1 MVMRWSEL
9 PHTVMKLSSIPT
21 RDNYPHRDVGPIIK
35 SLTQAWAQTELK
47 FTVHQRGSSSMTDYV
62 ASIGPPLCRRSPRAF
77 QIRRWWLPIGLSL
90 LAACLS
96 SAQPTD
102 DAPSGTADLQ
112 QMIDQYAVVE
122 LTTDLSV
129 LSENQKKMIPLLIEA
144 GRIMD
149 ECFWYEAHG
158 DKVQLLASIKN
169 RDQRRFAKINYGPWD
184 RLDNNRPF
192 IAAVG
197 AKPAGAN
204 YYPTDMTKEEFEQA
218 ELTGKD
224 DGYTFIRRDQQGELV
239 VVPYREQFADQMT
252 AAAKLLR
259 RAARLAE
266 DPGLRRYLLLRAD
279 ALLSDDY
286 QPSDLAWLE
295 MHDNTIDVVI
305 GPIENYEDKLYGY
318 KTAHEC
324 FVLVKDK
331 QWSGRLA
338 KYSQFLPQL
347 QATLPVPDKYKR
359 ERPGT
364 DTELNA
370 YDVIYYAGDCNAGS
384 KTIAINLPNDEQVQL
399 KKGTRRLQ
407 LKNAMRAKFDK
418 ILLPLADQLI
428 AEDQRQHITFDAF
441 FSNTMFH
448 EVAHGLGIKQTLD
461 GAGTVRIALKE
472 HAGAIEE
479 GKADILGLHMI
490 NQLHAR
496 GEIKTELE
504 DFYVTFMAGIFR
516 SVRFGASSAHGKAN
530 MIRFNFFR
538 DAGAF
543 ERQADGKYRVN
554 VEQFRK
560 ATEDLSSLLL
570 TLQGDGDYE
579 GAAKLVAE
587 KGVIGPGLQAELDL
601 LSEKGI
607 PVDVVFRQG
616 VDVLGL

>member
-1 MVMRWSEL
+1 MTDRLRTPRWCCSWIRQNSA
-9 PHTVMKLSSIPT
+9 SSHHQT
-21 RDNYPHRDVGPIIK
+21 RSLATPATHYPPRN
-35 SLTQAWAQTELK
+35 SL
-47 FTVHQRGSSSMTDYV
+47 RGSLPVFLLFAVACSST
-62 ASIGPPLCRRSPRAF
+62 AQSP
-77 QIRRWWLPIGLSL
+77 
-90 LAACLS
+90 
-96 SAQPTD
+96 D
-102 DAPSGTADLQ
+102 ELQ
-112 QMIDQYAVVE
+112 QKIGQYAVVE

-129 LSENQKKMIPLLIEA
+129 LSAKQKQMIPLLIEA
-144 GRIMD
+144 GKIMD
-149 ECFWYEAHG
+149 ECFWYESFG
-158 DKVQLLASIKN
+158 DKVRLLASIDD
-169 RDQRRFAKINYGPWD
+169 RQQRRFAKINYGPWD

-192 IAAVG
+192 VDGVG
-197 AKPAGAN
+197 EKPAGAN
-204 YYPTDMTKEEFEQA
+204 YYPADMTKVEFERA
-218 ELTGKD
+218 ALTGKD
-224 DGYTFIRRDQQGELV
+224 DGYTFVRRGQNGELV
-239 VVPYREQFADQMT
+239 VVPYRDQFADEMA

-266 DPGLRRYLLLRAD
+266 DSGLRRYLLLRAD

-286 QPSDLAWLE
+286 QPSDLAWLD

-305 GPIENYEDKLYGY
+305 GPIENYEDKLYGF

-324 FVLVKDK
+324 FVLIKDK

-347 QATLPVPDKYKR
+347 QATLPVPDKYKQ
-359 ERPGT
+359 EQPGT

-399 KKGTRRLQ
+399 QKGTRRLQ

-418 ILLPLADQLI
+418 ILLPIADELI
-428 AEDQRQHITFDAF
+428 ANDQRRHITFDAF

-461 GAGTVRIALKE
+461 GSGTVRAALKE

-490 NQLHAR
+490 NQLHQR
-496 GEIKTELE
+496 GEIEAELK

-543 ERQADGKYRVN
+543 ERQEDGKYRVN
-554 VEQFRK
+554 VDRFRQ

-570 TLQGDGDYE
+570 TLQGDGDYS

-616 VDVLGL
+616 IDVLGL